1 MILETGTRYAD
12 LDLVTFTFR
21 LRSTVKFTVIGA
33 GAIGGTVGAHLARS
47 GHEVL
52 LCDADPDHVEAINQR
67 GLQIT
72 GPVEQFAVHVPA
84 VTPDHLPASLDGVVL
99 VSVKTQHTVAVAE
112 LLRGRVAAEA
122 VVVSMQ
128 NGLTA
133 DVLGDAVGRERLL
146 VCFVNFGADYLEPGV
161 VIQGNVGTFRIGELD
176 GAMTERLTTI
186 AAALPY
192 AEATDS
198 IVGYLWGK
206 EAYGAMLFAGAVSDL
221 SIADHLEDPRWR
233 PLMLGVAR
241 EVLAQAPVV
250 PLGFDGFDPADL
262 EGSLARLV
270 TFNRGSA
277 KSHSGIYRDLMVRRR
292 PTEVAEQVE
301 VLRGPLTH
309 YVGELIRAIE
319 RGERTC
325 EVANLELLA
334 AYERLERIGRPLN
347 AVVRAVPAP
356 RRAASGPLHGM
367 PVAVKDMIDVA
378 GLPRGNGNPA
388 EPSEPAAADA
398 PVITL
403 LRAAAADVFAMSS
416 LLEYAAGAPHPELPE
431 ARNPVRPERT
441 AGGSSGGS
449 AALVGGGVCPAALG
463 TDTGGSVRIPA
474 AYCGVVGIKP
484 THGLVPVDGVTLLAP
499 TLDHVGVLADT
510 VATTARV
517 LGVLAAT
524 DYDLTPP
531 PRSLRIGVLV
541 DQIADPRLDP
551 ELAAITRSAI
561 ERLRGAGAEL
571 VDRDGAALAQL
582 GDCLVDILLAEAWQ
596 AHGDRVRSEPDHY
609 GPDTLRLFKT
619 ASLTTA
625 DDYRAALARRAE
637 LLPAAARLLEG
648 VDVLLGPA
656 VPYAAP
662 IDTPPIDTPEG
673 DIEGLFSGPYN
684 VTGQPAIVLPC
695 GMTRDGLPV
704 ALQLAAAVGDDE
716 GLLRAAAVVE
726 AALAIS

>member
-1 MILETGTRYAD
+1 
-12 LDLVTFTFR
+12 VN
-21 LRSTVKFTVIGA
+21 FTVIGA
-33 GAIGGTVGAHLARS
+33 GAIGGTVGAHLVRS

-52 LCDADPDHVEAINQR
+52 LCDADAAHVAAINER

-72 GPVEQFAVHVPA
+72 GPVEQFTVRVPA
-84 VTPDHLPASLDGVVL
+84 VTPSDLPAQLAGVVL
-99 VSVKTQHTVAVAE
+99 VSVKTQHTQAVAD
-112 LLRGRVAAEA
+112 LLRGRIADDA

-133 DVLGDAVGRERLL
+133 DVLGDAVGVDRLL

-176 GAMTERLTTI
+176 GTMTERLTEI
-186 AAALPY
+186 AGALPY

-198 IVGYLWGK
+198 IIGYLWGK
-206 EAYGAMLFAGAVSDL
+206 EAYGAMLFAGATSDL

-233 PLMLGVAR
+233 PLMLAVAR
-241 EVLAQAPVV
+241 EVLAQAPVA
-250 PLGFDGFDPADL
+250 PLGFDGFDPDDL

-356 RRAASGPLHGM
+356 PRAASGPLHGM
-367 PVAVKDMIDVA
+367 PVAIKDMIDVA

-388 EPSEPAAADA
+388 EPAEPAAQDA

-403 LRAAAADVFAMSS
+403 LRGAGADVFAMTS
-416 LLEYAAGAPHPELPE
+416 LLEYAAGAPHPDIPE
-431 ARNPVRPERT
+431 ARNPIRPDRT

-463 TDTGGSVRIPA
+463 TDTGGSIRIPA
-474 AYCGVVGIKP
+474 AYCGVVGVKA

-499 TLDHVGVLADT
+499 SLDHVGVLADT
-510 VATTARV
+510 VATAARV
-517 LGVLAAT
+517 LGVLAGT

-531 PRSLRIGVLV
+531 QRPLRIGVLV
-541 DQIADPRLDP
+541 DQLADPRLDA
-551 ELAAITRSAI
+551 ELAEITRAVLD
-561 ERLRGAGAEL
+561 RLRRAGAEL
-571 VDRDGAALAQL
+571 VDRDGGDLARL
-582 GDCLVDILLAEAWQ
+582 GECLEGILLVEAWQ
-596 AHGDRVRSEPDHY
+596 QHGGRVRAEPDHF

-619 ASLTTA
+619 ASRATA
-625 DDYRAALARRAE
+625 EEYQAALARRDE
-637 LLPAAARLLEG
+637 LLPAAARLLDG

-662 IDTPPIDTPEG
+662 VDTPPIDTPEG
-673 DIEGLFSGPYN
+673 EIEGLFSSPYN
-684 VTGQPAIVLPC
+684 VTGQPAIVVPC
-695 GMTRDGLPV
+695 GLTQDGLPV
-704 ALQLAAAVGDDE
+704 ALQLAAGVGDDA

-726 AALAIS
+726 AALAAS